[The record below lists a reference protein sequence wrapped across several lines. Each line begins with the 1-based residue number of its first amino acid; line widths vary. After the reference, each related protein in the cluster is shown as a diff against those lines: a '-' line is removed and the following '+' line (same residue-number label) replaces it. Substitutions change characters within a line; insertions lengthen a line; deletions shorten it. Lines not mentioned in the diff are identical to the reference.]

1 MVAEASHAGR
11 TVFMSSHVLG
21 EVQQTAQRVGIVRQ
35 GRLVTVER
43 VETLR
48 ERAVREVEIHFA
60 TPVPAA
66 EFAALPGVSDLRLNG
81 AVLRDVVTKTLWDAR
96 RSVAG

>member
-1 MVAEASHAGR
+1 
-11 TVFMSSHVLG
+11 
-21 EVQQTAQRVGIVRQ
+21 
-35 GRLVTVER
+35 
-43 VETLR
+43 
-48 ERAVREVEIHFA
+48 
-60 TPVPAA
+60 VPAA